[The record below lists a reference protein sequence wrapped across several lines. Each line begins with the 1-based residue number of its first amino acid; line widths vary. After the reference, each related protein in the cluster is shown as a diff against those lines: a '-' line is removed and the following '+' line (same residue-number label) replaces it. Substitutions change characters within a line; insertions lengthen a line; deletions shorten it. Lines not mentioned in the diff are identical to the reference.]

1 MNTPWH
7 CILELARHAP
17 SPHNAQPWRVRVLDE
32 SRAEVYVERART
44 LPEEELTG
52 SSLVLTMGLFIESMR
67 LVAAQRGHRLDDE
80 LAVANDSLEATALDA
95 RDEEYLLFARLS
107 LRPSSSPTPD
117 ASELLLARRT
127 SRLPFDTDPV
137 GLKETRALTKIAST
151 WGYRYTQSSEPKRIE
166 RLFEANERAL
176 RRRFSQPGCRD
187 EVTRWVRFSD
197 RDARTRGDGLDA
209 RCLGRQPFAL
219 FAEHRLPKLRSN
231 NEKPPRTATMGC
243 LSGAFGPCKES
254 YRAGQFLMHFW
265 LECTRL
271 GLAIQPLASLVNDA
285 EAAKRG
291 ALDWRVPGIWLAFR
305 IGRSPEPAK
314 SYRRPVEELLL
325 DEDEVRAASPPI
337 SPATSDRRS

>member
-1 MNTPWH
+1 MDTPWQS
-7 CILELARHAP
+7 ILELARHAP

-32 SRAEVYVERART
+32 SRAEVYVDRART

-52 SSLVLTMGLFIESMR
+52 SSLVLTMGLFVESMR

-80 LAVANDSLEATALDA
+80 LAAANDSFEAKALDA
-95 RDEEYLLFARLS
+95 RDEEQVLFARLS
-107 LRPSSSPTPD
+107 LRPSSSSAPD
-117 ASELLLARRT
+117 ASELFLARRT
-127 SRLPFDTDPV
+127 SRLPFDADPV
-137 GLKETRALTKIAST
+137 GLKEARALTEIASS
-151 WGYRYTQSSEPKRIE
+151 WGYRYTQSSDPKRIE

-176 RRRFSQPGCRD
+176 RRRFRQPGCQG
-187 EVTRWVRFSD
+187 EVTRWIRFSD

-219 FAEHRLPKLRSN
+219 FAEHRLPIFRSN
-231 NEKPPRTATMGC
+231 HEGPPRTATMGC
-243 LSGAFGPCKES
+243 LSGPFGPCKES
-254 YRAGQFLMHFW
+254 YRAGQFLMQFW

-291 ALDWRVPGIWLAFR
+291 ALDWRVPGIWFAFR

-314 SYRRPVEELLL
+314 SYRRSVEELLL
-325 DEDEVRAASPPI
+325 DEDEIRAASPRI